1 MILSDRSSSI
11 ITYWKFSRLSAG
23 SIPQEREDLFSQTF
37 LLQLNRDNICT
48 KKCCWSFSGQQCPR
62 VICSPNYYL
71 FMLYSIIMFQASVYF
86 HLAKSHINCHSSF
99 NIIPLSPERAHASA
113 RLAENCSEVKIRTE
127 ISVPPLPRTVL

>member
-1 MILSDRSSSI
+1 M
-11 ITYWKFSRLSAG
+11 YKKV
-23 SIPQEREDLFSQTF
+23 
-37 LLQLNRDNICT
+37 LLVIFWPA
-48 KKCCWSFSGQQCPR
+48 KCPR

-127 ISVPPLPRTVL
+127 ISVPPLPRTVLHIMVNV